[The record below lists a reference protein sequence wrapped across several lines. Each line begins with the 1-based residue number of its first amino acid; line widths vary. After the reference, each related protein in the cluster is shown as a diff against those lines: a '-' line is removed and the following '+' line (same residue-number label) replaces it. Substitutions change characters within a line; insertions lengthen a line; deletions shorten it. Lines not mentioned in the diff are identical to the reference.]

1 MLQDDCSQQSQSAA
15 YENNFDVPVGFVHEF
30 RWCDALYAT
39 RVFPATHAPYLPFHK
54 GLVFWS
60 GIFEVVLGIL
70 LLVPGTS
77 RAAAWGMIAL
87 LIAVFPANIH
97 VYQNQHLLP
106 APSLVHILRLPLQ
119 AVFILWAFWHTRP

>member
-1 MLQDDCSQQSQSAA
+1 MKTTSMYLLALFMSFAG
-15 YENNFDVPVGFVHEF
+15 VMHFVRPEF
-30 RWCDALYAT
+30 FLRLM
-39 RVFPATHAPYLPFHK
+39 PPYLPFHK

-60 GIFEVVLGIL
+60 GVFEVVLGIL

-77 RAAAWGMIAL
+77 RAAAWGIIAL

-119 AVFILWAFWHTRP
+119 AVFIVWAFWHTRP